1 MPPIEPGERSWAA
14 TAADP
19 VSVPRLGWLSLHRWV
34 LARDLLRELIA
45 RDLKLRYRRS
55 ILGVAWTLLNP
66 LAELLVLL
74 FIFGSVLPLN
84 IPNYAAFLFTGL
96 LVYGWFQSALNFATT
111 AIVGNRDLI
120 RRPGV
125 PSTILPIVTVASHL
139 VHFLLALPVLFF
151 LLIFDGVGIASTVV
165 ALPILIA
172 IEFVLILSLAYP
184 VAVIHVWFRDT
195 QYLLRIALQL
205 LFYLTPVFYES
216 SAIPERFQALY
227 RLNPM
232 VIVVESYRAVLI
244 DGRLPAAESLLSVAI
259 ASIALLMVGL
269 FVFRRTSHRFADEL

>member
-1 MPPIEPGERSWAA
+1 MSPIQPGERNWAA
-14 TAADP
+14 AAAGP
-19 VSVPRLGWLSLHRWV
+19 VSVPRPGWFSRNRWIHV
-34 LARDLLRELIA
+34 RDLLRELIA

-96 LVYGWFQSALNFATT
+96 LVYGWFQSSLNFATT

-120 RRPGV
+120 KRPGV
-125 PSTILPIVTVASHL
+125 PSAILPIVTVASHL

-151 LLIFDGVGIASTVV
+151 LLVFSGVGITSAVA

-172 IEFVLILSLAYP
+172 IEFALILSLAYP
-184 VAVIHVWFRDT
+184 VAAIHVWFRDL
-195 QYLLRIALQL
+195 QYLLRIGLQL

-232 VIVVESYRAVLI
+232 VTVVEGYRAVLI
-244 DGRLPAAESLLSVAI
+244 HGRLPAPGSLLSVAI
-259 ASIALLMVGL
+259 ASIALLLFGL
-269 FVFRRTSHRFADEL
+269 LMFRRTSHRFADEL